1 MIENTSYLISKTIG
15 FSVPF
20 VIIAAIYIT
29 VNGHISPGGGFQ
41 GGALLACVM
50 ISRYLYN
57 PVNDIR
63 MKKIQYTEKL
73 LLFFIILLFMSF
85 LATGINS
92 LELVPIPL
100 YMVSM
105 NILIGLKVACGL
117 SIIFYQ
123 FIFYEDR

>member
-1 MIENTSYLISKTIG
+1 MIENTCYLISKTIG

-73 LLFFIILLFMSF
+73 LLFFIILLFVSF

>member
-73 LLFFIILLFMSF
+73 LLFFIILLFVSF

>member
-73 LLFFIILLFMSF
+73 LLFFIILLFISF

>member
-105 NILIGLKVACGL
+105 NILIGLKAACGL